1 MNRAA
6 LVHRAS
12 FDERLPWLAGLH
24 TPAEDQWFYRERVFP
39 KCTVWSAFG
48 NDLLI
53 GIIAFRE
60 DWIDQ
65 LYVLPGAQGTGVGTA
80 LLGIAKSQAR
90 SLSLWTFQRNDAAR
104 GFYEKRGFIVTKVT
118 DGSENEEREPDVLYS
133 WVASEEAMR

>member
-1 MNRAA
+1 M
-6 LVHRAS
+6 
-12 FDERLPWLAGLH
+12 
-24 TPAEDQWFYRERVFP
+24 FP
-39 KCTVWSAFG
+39 KCTVWGAFE
-48 NDLLI
+48 NDLLV

-80 LLGIAKSQAR
+80 LLGIAG
-90 SLSLWTFQRNDAAR
+90 LSLWTFQRNDAAR
-104 GFYEKRGFIVTKVT
+104 RFYEKRGFVVAKVT

>member
-12 FDERLPWLAGLH
+12 FDERL
-24 TPAEDQWFYRERVFP
+24 
-39 KCTVWSAFG
+39 
-48 NDLLI
+48 
-53 GIIAFRE
+53 RE